1 MLNSHEFLKK
11 VLDSVSEHIVVTD
24 ETGVI
29 LLTNKGWDQFGRAND
44 CRVDVAWVGTSY
56 LEVCEQAARMGDEF
70 GTAASEGIRQ
80 VIAGQACCQLEYPCH
95 SPEEKRWFMMSAN
108 SFPHADRTYLVIAHR
123 DITQRKLAEERALE
137 LARKDG
143 LTGLFNRRTFDEF
156 LLSEW
161 RRCAR
166 LHLPITV
173 AMLDIDHFKILNDT
187 YGHQYGDECL
197 ARLGAVIG
205 KYARRP
211 GDMCARYGGEEFVM
225 AFGNSTSEQTLPLL
239 HSLME
244 EIRALELANENAPTD
259 KRVTVSI
266 GVATMGPSADMGPQ
280 EVMQRADGMLY
291 TAKSNG
297 RNTIASDAP

>member
-1 MLNSHEFLKK
+1 MLHSHEFLKK

-44 CRVDVAWVGTSY
+44 CRVDIAWVGTSY

-80 VIAGQACCQLEYPCH
+80 VIAGQACFQLEYPCH
-95 SPEEKRWFMMSAN
+95 SPEEKRWFLMSAN
-108 SFPHADRTYLVIAHR
+108 SFPHADRTYLVISHR
-123 DITQRKLAEERALE
+123 DITQRRLAEELALA
-137 LARKDG
+137 LARLDG

-156 LLSEW
+156 LQNEW
-161 RRCAR
+161 RRCTR
-166 LHLPITV
+166 LHLPITL

-225 AFGNSTSEQTLPLL
+225 VFGNSTAAQTLPLM
-239 HSLME
+239 HALME
-244 EIRALELANENAPTD
+244 DIRALDLANEKAPTEG
-259 KRVTVSI
+259 RVTVSI
-266 GVATMGPSADMGPQ
+266 GVASMWPAAGLDRQ
-280 EVMQRADGMLY
+280 EVLQRADELLY
-291 TAKSNG
+291 RAKSNG
-297 RNTIASDAP
+297 RNTIASDTA

>member
-1 MLNSHEFLKK
+1 MLHSHEFLKK

-29 LLTNKGWDQFGRAND
+29 LLTNKKWDQFGRDND
-44 CRVDVAWVGTSY
+44 CRGDVAWVGTSY

-80 VIAGQACCQLEYPCH
+80 VIAGQACFQLEYPCH
-95 SPEEKRWFMMSAN
+95 SPEQKRWFLMSAN
-108 SFPHADRTYLVIAHR
+108 SFPHADRTYLVISHR
-123 DITQRKLAEERALE
+123 DITQRRLAEELALA
-137 LARKDG
+137 LARLDG

-156 LLSEW
+156 LQNEW
-161 RRCAR
+161 RRCTR
-166 LHLPITV
+166 LHLPITL

-225 AFGNSTSEQTLPLL
+225 VFGNSTSAQTLPLM
-239 HSLME
+239 HALME
-244 EIRALELANENAPTD
+244 DIRALDLANENAPTEG
-259 KRVTVSI
+259 RVTVSI
-266 GVATMGPSADMGPQ
+266 GVATMRPAAGMDRQ
-280 EVMQRADGMLY
+280 EVLQRADELLY
-291 TAKSNG
+291 RAKGNG
-297 RNTIASDAP
+297 RNTIASDTA